1 MERHCNSCSIVN
13 EIVDIDMS
21 ETGFENDRTLER
33 VSE

>member
-1 MERHCNSCSIVN
+1 MERHCSSCSMVD

-21 ETGFENDRTLER
+21 ETGFEDGRTLER